1 MMVVV
6 VVELGSLVLFWFKD
20 LLLPTLRVFRGR
32 SGMGEEW
39 KVDLEGKKE
48 NIQHSSQSPQCE
60 KVTQMRNQE
69 VSLVSSLSLR

>member
-20 LLLPTLRVFRGR
+20 LLLPTLRVFGGR
-32 SGMGEEW
+32 IGTEEER
-39 KVDLEGKKE
+39 KVDLEGKKG
-48 NIQHSSQSPQCE
+48 NVQHASQSPQCE

-69 VSLVSSLSLR
+69 VSLVSSLRLR